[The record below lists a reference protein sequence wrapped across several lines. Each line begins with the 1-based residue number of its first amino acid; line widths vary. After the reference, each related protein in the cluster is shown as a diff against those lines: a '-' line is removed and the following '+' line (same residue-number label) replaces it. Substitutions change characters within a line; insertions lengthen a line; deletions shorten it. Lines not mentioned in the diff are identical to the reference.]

1 MLGAMYRQKP
11 SKPISAQS
19 VGIKVIGAIVLF
31 GILVGLAG
39 VWRFVELAARQ
50 NTALESLERAKK
62 NLGQWIWTET
72 EQPKPRL
79 LEASRREEI
88 TSHYQQALQ
97 ELGYASQSGDFSG
110 LKTYFEAGALEDAKL
125 LSSGQQQSTW
135 GHRLR
140 LNFYAPDGATV
151 GFTDQSWIGFI
162 WQERFE
168 IRRQVM
174 DVVMRLSDGNWRV
187 LHWRVIKRQIPQLER
202 TSSLAPEVLSAVRGV
217 NYVGRLFAFGEFWQ
231 NFDPQETRSSFRL
244 AKTLG
249 LDHIRFFIPY
259 PTPEVVYRHLP
270 VLLELAAAENIQVLP
285 TLLDSYTDYRLED
298 MPAIHAS
305 IERLLTHL
313 GHAAVFAIDV
323 KNEAERDAQKAT
335 WRNVRGVLGYLAYW
349 LAQSTK
355 KPITAGL
362 SDPDPILTKSLDF
375 VTVHHYGTVA
385 QLQPR
390 LEKASQYG
398 KPVLLQEFGFH
409 TQIDAFP
416 DPHTEAEQAQY
427 IVQTLALLKRMQV
440 GFLIWNLHDFS
451 NGSVPGNRTV
461 ERHLGL
467 VRADNSLK
475 LAALALLG
483 QPVNPPTWLDR
494 LSKFQVLLR
503 FWWVIG
509 LVALGMWFG
518 IQRLK
523 SANGLSP
530 Q

>member
-1 MLGAMYRQKP
+1 MLGLMPSPKP
-11 SKPISAQS
+11 PRWKYVKY
-19 VGIKVIGAIVLF
+19 VGVLLLLGIVA
-31 GILVGLAG
+31 VLASG
-39 VWRFVELAARQ
+39 VWRWAESAARE
-50 NTALESLERAKK
+50 NAALERVERTKK
-62 NLGQWIWTET
+62 NFGQWIWNGI

-79 LEASRREEI
+79 LEASRRDEI
-88 TSHYQQALQ
+88 ASHYQQALQ

-135 GHRLR
+135 AHRLQ

-151 GFTDQSWIGFI
+151 GFTDQSWVGFI
-162 WQERFE
+162 WQEHFAV
-168 IRRQVM
+168 RRQIM

-187 LHWRVIKRQIPQLER
+187 LHWRVIQREIPQLER
-202 TSSLAPEVLSAVRGV
+202 TSRISAQALVAVRGV
-217 NYVGRLFAFGEFWQ
+217 NYVGRLFAFGDFWQ

-259 PTPEVVYRHLP
+259 PTPEAVYRHLP
-270 VLLELAAAENIQVLP
+270 VLLKIATTENMKVFP
-285 TLLDSYTDYRLED
+285 TLLDSYTQYRLED
-298 MPAIHAS
+298 MSAIHAS
-305 IERLLTHL
+305 IERLLPHL
-313 GHAAVFAIDV
+313 RHSAVFAIDV
-323 KNEAERDAQKAT
+323 KNEAERDAPKAT

-349 LAQSTK
+349 LAQTTK

-362 SDPDPILTKSLDF
+362 SDPDPILTKALDF

-385 QLQPR
+385 QLQSR
-390 LEKASQYG
+390 LQKAAQFG

-427 IVQTLALLKRMQV
+427 ILQTLELLEQMQV

-451 NGSVPGNRTV
+451 SGQVPGNRTV

-467 VRADNSLK
+467 VRTDNSLK

-483 QPVNPPTWLDR
+483 QPFDPPTWLDR
-494 LSKFQVLLR
+494 LSKLRVLLR
-503 FWWVIG
+503 FWWIIG
-509 LVALGMWFG
+509 LVGLVMWQSVRQFKH
-518 IQRLK
+518 IKKKWRT
-523 SANGLSP
+523 P
-530 Q
+530 QIM